1 MLEQCNFFVRTN
13 FETTNILKYKYYICF
28 FADSRLEKINTNLL
42 PLSDFYFFKKEE
54 FNDISDIVLKFSS
67 HRGQH

>member
-13 FETTNILKYKYYICF
+13 SETTKILKYKYYICF

-42 PLSDFYFFKKEE
+42 PLSDFYFF
-54 FNDISDIVLKFSS
+54 
-67 HRGQH
+67 